1 MTINTNSCPFSL
13 GNRIPMMKIKSV
25 RQKMMEKGVYSNYL
39 RAKQV
44 ARQNGNVPMI
54 DYDDVSWG
62 QA

>member
-1 MTINTNSCPFSL
+1 
-13 GNRIPMMKIKSV
+13 MMKIKSV

-39 RAKQV
+39 WAKQV

-54 DYDDVSWG
+54 DYDDVSQG